1 MSYARNTSHSSP
13 SRVERRST
21 SFSDQSRWKCRFSEG
36 FLSVKY
42 FAAVKQVVILLYVLR
57 SIHANLALDVLC
69 YDAAETKDGNVPK
82 VKICLR
88 PSCMWLHWLLLRIP
102 SWLELPEAVCTGL
115 LFFVLVSSILMLCA
129 LYLCQLEHSLMLSSP
144 RWLKVAITL
153 PSVLVELLFFM
164 LLCYATVS
172 GAWHWNKFNVSKS
185 ATVLAIVYAVILLG
199 FIILQTIMH
208 ICAVFYICRGVNMV
222 KPISSRPVDYGFNI
236 STGDSPTSAV
246 LAMLK
251 YQAETER
258 APLMT
263 DVSSVYPLS
272 SAENSARRKSTLASF
287 DLSPTNNN
295 DSSLIRLKTSPDK
308 SIPVDSPP
316 YARLRPPAVFHFAN
330 TPFHDPDDSPP
341 LPKIREHLNR
351 TTHSDYNKVD
361 SSGKFKVSNVIG
373 GERHPS
379 TSLDEYSYPEV

>member
-1 MSYARNTSHSSP
+1 MLT
-13 SRVERRST
+13 
-21 SFSDQSRWKCRFSEG
+21 
-36 FLSVKY
+36 
-42 FAAVKQVVILLYVLR
+42 LLYVLR

-69 YDAAETKDGNVPK
+69 YDAAETKDGNVPR

-88 PSCMWLHWLLLRIP
+88 PSCMWLHWLLLRLP
-102 SWLELPEAVCTGL
+102 SWLDLPECVCNGV

-129 LYLCQLEHSLMLSSP
+129 LYLRQLEHRLMLSSP
-144 RWLKVAITL
+144 GWLKVAIML
-153 PSVLVELLFFM
+153 PSVLVELLFAM
-164 LLCYATVS
+164 LMCYAIVS
-172 GAWHWNKFNVSKS
+172 GAWHWNKFNVPRSS
-185 ATVLAIVYAVILLG
+185 IVLALVYAVILLG
-199 FIILQTIMH
+199 FIILQMILH
-208 ICAVFYICRGVNMV
+208 FCAVFYIFRGVNMM
-222 KPISSRPVDYGFNI
+222 KPSRNQPVDYGFNI
-236 STGDSPTSAV
+236 STTESPTSAV

-272 SAENSARRKSTLASF
+272 SAENSARRKSTVASF

-295 DSSLIRLKTSPDK
+295 ESTLPRLKTTSPNK
-308 SIPVDSPP
+308 SITVDSPP

-330 TPFHDPDDSPP
+330 TPFHDPGDSSP

-351 TTHSDYNKVD
+351 STRSNYNLVGSND
-361 SSGKFKVSNVIG
+361 KFKVSNAVN

-379 TSLDEYSYPEV
+379 TSMDEYSYPEV